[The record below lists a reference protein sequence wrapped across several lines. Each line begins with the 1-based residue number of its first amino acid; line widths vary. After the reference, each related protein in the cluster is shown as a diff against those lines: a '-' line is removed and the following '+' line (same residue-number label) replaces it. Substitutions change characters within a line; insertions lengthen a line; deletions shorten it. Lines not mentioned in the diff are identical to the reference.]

1 MTEFAA
7 YYVGGC
13 FSMFVIGY
21 AAGSVH
27 KFFTQAM
34 DQV

>member
-13 FSMFVIGY
+13 FAMFAIGWCSG
-21 AAGSVH
+21 AMH

-34 DQV
+34 EQV